1 MPGPDARG
9 DQLCDDRA
17 MTSSTARSFVV
28 RETRLQP
35 VPGLDG
41 IQLHLADDAL
51 ALWRAVQVA
60 SDDDDAPLPYWGFAW
75 SGGLA
80 LAHLLQ
86 DRPAMVAGRRVL
98 DLASGSGLVAIAAMR
113 AGADRALASDIDPFA
128 HAAIALNA
136 RANQVRI
143 GVLARDLL
151 EESPPDVD
159 VILAGDCFYEAA
171 LAERVRRW
179 LMEAR
184 RRGIE
189 VFVGDPGRRHLPLL
203 DLVRI
208 AAYEVRT
215 TTELEDLERT
225 WAVAYAFGTRVT
237 GDGDAQAGHGDAGAR
252 PYAGG

>member
-1 MPGPDARG
+1 V
-9 DQLCDDRA
+9 
-17 MTSSTARSFVV
+17 TSSTKRSFVV

-35 VPGLDG
+35 VPGLHG

-60 SDDDDAPLPYWGFAW
+60 TADDDAPLPYWGFAW

-86 DRPAMVAGRRVL
+86 DRPGIVAGRRVL
-98 DLASGSGLVAIAAMR
+98 DLASGSGLVAIAALR
-113 AGADRALASDIDPFA
+113 AGADRALATDIDPFA
-128 HAAIALNA
+128 HDAIALNA
-136 RANQVRI
+136 RANQVRVS
-143 GVLARDLL
+143 VLAGDLL
-151 EESPPDVD
+151 DAPPPAVD
-159 VILAGDCFYEAA
+159 VILAGDCFYEVG

-179 LMEAR
+179 LTEAR
-184 RRGIE
+184 RRGID
-189 VFVGDPGRRHLPLL
+189 VFVGDPGRRHLPLQ

-225 WAVAYAFGTRVT
+225 WAAAYAFGTGPSDDV
-237 GDGDAQAGHGDAGAR
+237 DG
-252 PYAGG
+252 AGGGA